1 MRSAREKNPIS
12 TRAASTVMPIFMAP
26 AAMRA
31 GLIWPAGLMEA
42 TSKAGVGGW
51 GLGVGDWAKTTVVRR
66 RTGANFG
73 MFNINLFGF
82 GGWVGIKVKMRNE
95 TTMTAAP
102 VMVA

>member
-12 TRAASTVMPIFMAP
+12 TRTASTVMPIFMAP

-31 GLIWPAGLMEA
+31 GLICPARLMEA
-42 TSKAGVGGW
+42 TSKVRGW
-51 GLGVGDWAKTTVVRR
+51 GLGAGGWARAAVVRR

-82 GGWVGIKVKMRNE
+82 GGWVGSKVKMRNE
-95 TTMTAAP
+95 AIFGVVRGMD
-102 VMVA
+102 